1 MGIDSAGEIFFLEKI
16 DYWCFRYYWWER
28 MKTKTH
34 KKLNITLP
42 LDVYEW
48 AVKKQKE
55 EQKKTRLG
63 KVHFS
68 NIIADAVAEMK
79 ARDDESTPQPAG
91 QAMPDLG
98 KAMPLPHGGKSKIV
112 TPSAGGYSTR
122 KPKPSRKAG

>member
-1 MGIDSAGEIFFLEKI
+1 
-16 DYWCFRYYWWER
+16 

-42 LDVYEW
+42 LDVYDW

-79 ARDDESTPQPAG
+79 QREDAERLLLNERGNDRLQPHSG
-91 QAMPDLG
+91 PTIMNPR
-98 KAMPLPHGGKSKIV
+98 K
-112 TPSAGGYSTR
+112 TSAGGSGI
-122 KPKPSRKAG
+122 PKTVTYRKAGRAGK